1 MPSLQELIL
10 LYRTVFI
17 TLALLLTTTGAWAR
31 VVRITRDEV
40 RCVTVTRD
48 DGTSQT
54 RCSVRRIADAPRT
67 AVIPPALAPLPLPPL
82 EPPCLDEQEIP
93 PPLGAEQIPGPGGK
107 EIPPPLRGEGD
118 HKDPSPFPRRVPP
131 EAPADTSPVIEGD
144 EVLALLNVERQRRG
158 LGRLTLDPLASA
170 VARAHS
176 RDMCHRRYFG
186 HVSPDGKRPWDR
198 LRAAGVRF
206 RRSAENVAV
215 GYRSPEEVHRGWL
228 ESPGHRRNRLNPAYT
243 RAGVGSY
250 SCDGTVYWT
259 EVFMGD

>member
-1 MPSLQELIL
+1 M
-10 LYRTVFI
+10 YRTFLL
-17 TLALLLTTTGAWAR
+17 TLALSLTTTGAWAR

-54 RCSVRRIADAPRT
+54 RCSVRRIADAPGP
-67 AVIPPALAPLPLPPL
+67 ALPPALAPLPLPLL
-82 EPPCLDEQEIP
+82 EAPPSLDEQAIP
-93 PPLGAEQIPGPGGK
+93 PPLSGKEIPGPSGR
-107 EIPPPLRGEGD
+107 EIPPPLRGDGD
-118 HKDPSPFPRRVPP
+118 HRDAAPFPRRTPP
-131 EAPADTSPVIEGD
+131 DAPADTSPVLEGD
-144 EVLALLNVERQRRG
+144 EVLALLNVERRRRG

-176 RDMCHRRYFG
+176 RDMCHRRYFS
-186 HVSPDGKRPWDR
+186 HTSPDGKHPWDR

-206 RRSAENVAV
+206 RRSGENIAV
-215 GYRSPEEVHRGWL
+215 GHRSPEEVHRGWL
-228 ESPGHRRNRLNPAYT
+228 DSPGHRRNRLNPAYT